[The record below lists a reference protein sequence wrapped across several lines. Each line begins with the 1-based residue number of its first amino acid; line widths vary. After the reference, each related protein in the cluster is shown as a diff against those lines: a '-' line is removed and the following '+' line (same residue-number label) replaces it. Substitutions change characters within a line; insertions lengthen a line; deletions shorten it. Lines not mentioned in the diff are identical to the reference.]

1 MAYKKYTQA
10 DLVLRIR
17 KVAVDLEDYSRKAN
31 LFSAIK
37 EIYDIDVDKNVDPE
51 CIRALYSS
59 LQRISPELVRQ
70 CGIKSLS
77 FEDLGPSKEYYPN
90 HGKYVNNTLVLNTQ
104 LLTDPL
110 IIVDPDN
117 KSILN
122 KFDQTLYHELG
133 HGWDEFQGEDG
144 ELCLKDEW
152 LSLSGWSKYP
162 KPGYKRIH
170 IKEKSTPEIIGDY
183 YYSPYAKFTR
193 FYAKRNPWD
202 DWADSFAYYVGG
214 AKSYL
219 PKNKIEYFEKILKKA
234 PKEFK
239 SKQK

>member
-1 MAYKKYTQA
+1 MNKKY
-10 DLVLRIR
+10 DCIKLINRIR
-17 KVAVDLEDYSRKAN
+17 RIAIDLEEYSKKSDN
-31 LFSAIK
+31 FSAIK
-37 EIYDIDVDKNVDPE
+37 EVYDIDVDKKTDPE
-51 CIRALYSS
+51 CLHALNSS
-59 LQRISPELVRQ
+59 LQRLNPEIVKL

-90 HGKYVNNTLVLNTQ
+90 HGKYVNNTLVINSQ
-104 LLTDPL
+104 LLDDSN

-117 KSILN
+117 GVILN

-144 ELCLKDEW
+144 DLSLKKEW
-152 LSLSGWSKYP
+152 LDLSGWSKYP
-162 KPGYKRIH
+162 KPGLKRIR
-170 IKEKSTPEIIGDY
+170 IREKGTPEVVGEY

-202 DWADSFAYYVGG
+202 DWADSFSYYVGG

-219 PKNKIEYFEKILKKA
+219 PKTKILYFDKILKKYNRGG
-234 PKEFK
+234 K
-239 SKQK
+239 